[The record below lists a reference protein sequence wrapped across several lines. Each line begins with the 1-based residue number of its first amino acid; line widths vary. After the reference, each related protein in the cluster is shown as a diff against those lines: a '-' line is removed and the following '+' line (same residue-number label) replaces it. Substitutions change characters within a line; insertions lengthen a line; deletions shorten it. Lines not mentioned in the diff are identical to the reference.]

1 MNTSSLQ
8 QFLEGD
14 AAWIITAVAILLAIK
29 AWKNS
34 SWLQLFSVIVFWGII
49 VSMTKGQQILSVIG
63 WFLRLIG
70 IETGL

>member
-8 QFLEGD
+8 QFLQGD
-14 AAWIITAVAILLAIK
+14 GAWIITAVAILLAK

-34 SWLQLFSVIVFWGII
+34 SWLQLFSVIGFWGII

>member
-8 QFLEGD
+8 QFLQGD
-14 AAWIITAVAILLAIK
+14 GAWILLAIK

-34 SWLQLFSVIVFWGII
+34 SWLQLFSVIGFWGII

>member
-8 QFLEGD
+8 QFLQGD
-14 AAWIITAVAILLAIK
+14 GAWIITAVAILLAIK

-34 SWLQLFSVIVFWGII
+34 SWLQLFSVIGFWGII
-49 VSMTKGQQILSVIG
+49 VSMTKGQQIVSVIG